1 MSATAQSLAYVMF
14 QVTDLALMRRFMND
28 FGMSKVDYPADPHQL
43 LLRGS
48 GDTPVIHVSRLGEDN
63 RFLGLAL
70 NVSCAQDLRFLAD
83 QPGASA
89 MEDNPYPGGGKR
101 VRLRTPDGI
110 EITALHGVQPA
121 AALEQRAPHLFNS
134 ATEKPRINASVRA
147 RPAIAPVLS
156 LGHCVLRV
164 SNCQE
169 SSAWFTHHFG
179 MVVSDYISTPA
190 LHPIGAFMRFDHGE
204 KLVDH
209 HSLLINESHEIGM
222 HHCGFEVLDIDAVY
236 TAHDYLLEKGY
247 ALECG
252 VGRHLLG
259 SQIYD
264 YWRDPFGN
272 RVEHYTD
279 GDMVNHHHQATH
291 FTGSGD
297 GTTQW
302 GMKVP
307 PSFFS

>member
-1 MSATAQSLAYVMF
+1 MTAKAQSLAYVAF
-14 QVTDLALMRRFMND
+14 QVTDLALMRQFMTD
-28 FGMSKVDYPADPHQL
+28 FGMYPAGACDDGDTL
-43 LLRGS
+43 LMRGV
-48 GDTPVIHVSRLGEDN
+48 GTTPVIHVSHLGEDN

-70 NVSCAQDLRFLAD
+70 NVSSAEDLRFLSN

-89 MEDNPYPGGGKR
+89 IEDNPLPGGGQR

-110 EITALHGVQPA
+110 EIIALHGVQPA
-121 AALEQRAPHLFNS
+121 APLPVRSVHLFNN
-134 ATEKPRINASVRA
+134 AAEQPRVNNSIRA
-147 RPAIAPVLS
+147 RAAIAPVLS

-164 SNCQE
+164 SNCRE
-169 SSAWFTHHFG
+169 SSDWFTHHFG
-179 MVVSDYISTPA
+179 MVISDFISTPA
-190 LHPIGAFMRFDHGE
+190 LYPIGAFMRFDHGE
-204 KLVDH
+204 ALVDH
-209 HSLLINESHEIGM
+209 HSLLINEADEIGL
-222 HHCGFEVLDIDAVY
+222 HHCGFEVQDLDAVY
-236 TAHDYLLEKGY
+236 TAHEYLMEQGY
-247 ALECG
+247 ELECG

-279 GDMVNHHHQATH
+279 GDRVNHHHQATH